1 MDIVERKFDSYFL
14 PLKGGVSVDRYRYKN
29 ENQSKE
35 SAKKKF
41 ASDTAKY
48 IGFAIFDIQLFE
60 ESLKEY
66 CSTNN
71 NFKAYII
78 ASPLDLNESPILS
91 NPIFIF
97 KRGNLSHSDIIYGE
111 NEVEVPQTSM
121 RKFSK
126 ILAKKSKILLD
137 DDIQNPIWTKNKFS
151 FELKT
156 A

>member
-1 MDIVERKFDSYFL
+1 M
-14 PLKGGVSVDRYRYKN
+14 
-29 ENQSKE
+29 
-35 SAKKKF
+35 
-41 ASDTAKY
+41 
-48 IGFAIFDIQLFE
+48 
-60 ESLKEY
+60 
-66 CSTNN
+66 
-71 NFKAYII
+71 
-78 ASPLDLNESPILS
+78 S